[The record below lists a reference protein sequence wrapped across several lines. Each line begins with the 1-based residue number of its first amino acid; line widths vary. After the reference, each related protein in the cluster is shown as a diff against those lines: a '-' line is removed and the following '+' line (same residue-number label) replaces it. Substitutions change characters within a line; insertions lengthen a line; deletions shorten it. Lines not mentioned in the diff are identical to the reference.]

1 MSNALAIAAV
11 TLTLRSLIDRNLPD
25 DLAGASVTAKP
36 LDKAVS
42 SSGGPSSGNQIN
54 LFLYQTEINP
64 SWRNLPL
71 PDQVRPG
78 ESGHPPLA
86 LNLHYLITAYGED
99 DDDTRSHRL
108 LGQAMSTLHDHPI
121 LSPEEIELATATE
134 LPGSTLHQQIESVRI
149 VPHTLSLDE
158 LSRLWTTFQTQ
169 YRISAAYQASVVVI
183 ESRRA
188 ARTPLPVLRRGRDD
202 EGITVQGDLI
212 PPVPTL
218 TTLEL
223 PRRQPSLRLGETL
236 KIIGAQLAGSDLE
249 VRFQHPRLEAALTT
263 EVLSQ
268 STTELEVR
276 LPEPGDAATA
286 AAPQNQWLPGVYT
299 VQVAVQ
305 LQGEDAQRLTNALPV
320 ALAPQIVTDP
330 PIDVATDAAT
340 GITTLTVQTLPSVL
354 PEQRAAL
361 LLGNR
366 ELLAQPRSD
375 RTNTLT
381 FQVTD
386 MPAGNYFVRLRI
398 DGADSLLVQDFEARP
413 PQFDPTQQVT
423 LP

>member
-36 LDKAVS
+36 PDKAVS
-42 SSGGPSSGNQIN
+42 GSGGPSSGNQIN

-71 PDQVRPG
+71 PDQVRSG

-108 LGQAMSTLHDHPI
+108 LGQAMGTLHDHPI
-121 LSPEEIELATATE
+121 LGPEEIELATATE
-134 LPGSTLHQQIESVRI
+134 LPSSNLHQQIESVRI

-169 YRISAAYQASVVVI
+169 YRISAAYQVSVVLI

-202 EGITVQGDLI
+202 EGITVQGDLT

-218 TTLEL
+218 ATLEL

-236 KIIGAQLAGSDLE
+236 KIIGTRLAGSNLE
-249 VRFQHPRLEAALTT
+249 VRFQHPRLEAALTA
-263 EVLSQ
+263 EILSQ
-268 STTELEVR
+268 SATELEVR
-276 LPEPGDAATA
+276 LPEPGDAAA
-286 AAPQNQWLPGVYT
+286 ADAPQNQWLPGVYT

-320 ALAPQIVTDP
+320 ALAPQIVTTP
-330 PIDVATDAAT
+330 PIGVATDAAT

-354 PEQRAAL
+354 SEQRAAL

-375 RTNTLT
+375 RTNTLV

-386 MPAGNYFVRLRI
+386 MPTGDYFVRLRI